1 MGMYVYRV
9 TKDRVVM
16 DGRECQIAVFAYKP
30 TYSGQMV
37 GDKYW
42 SAEQVNA
49 KWAFRAGCMAK
60 TNITADYIA
69 TMSVD
74 NLHVTVYG
82 NPNKLRTFYDD
93 VTMGT
98 EQMPYIN
105 SYELREGVYHCSEPE
120 LQYA

>member
-9 TKDRVVM
+9 TKHRIVI
-16 DGRECQIAVFAYKP
+16 DGKDCQIANFAYKP
-30 TYSGQMV
+30 TYSGQQV
-37 GDKYW
+37 GEKYW

-49 KWAFRAGCMAK
+49 KWAFRTGCMAR
-60 TNITADYIA
+60 TNITANYIA
-69 TMSVD
+69 IMSVD
-74 NLHVTVYG
+74 NVHVTVYG
-82 NPNKLRTFYDD
+82 NPDKLRTFFDD

-120 LQYA
+120 FQYA

>member
-9 TKDRVVM
+9 TKDRVVI
-16 DGRECQIAVFAYKP
+16 DGRECQIAIFAYKP
-30 TYSGQMV
+30 TYSGQQV
-37 GDKYW
+37 GEKYW

-49 KWAFRAGCMAK
+49 KWAFRTGCMAR
-60 TNITADYIA
+60 TNITANYIA
-69 TMSVD
+69 IMSVD
-74 NLHVTVYG
+74 NVHVTVYG
-82 NPNKLRTFYDD
+82 NPDKLRTFFDD

-120 LQYA
+120 FQYA

>member
-1 MGMYVYRV
+1 MGMYIYRV
-9 TKDRVVM
+9 TKDRIVI
-16 DGRECQIAVFAYKP
+16 DGKDCQIAVFAYKP

-98 EQMPYIN
+98 DKMPYIN

>member
-9 TKDRVVM
+9 TKNRIVI
-16 DGRECQIAVFAYKP
+16 DGRECQIAVYAYKP
-30 TYSGQMV
+30 TYSGQQV
-37 GDKYW
+37 GEKYW

-60 TNITADYIA
+60 TNITADYFA

-82 NPNKLRTFYDD
+82 NPDKLRTFYDD

>member
-9 TKDRVVM
+9 TKNRIVI
-16 DGRECQIAVFAYKP
+16 DGRECQIAVYAYKP
-30 TYSGQMV
+30 TYSGQQV
-37 GDKYW
+37 GEKYW

-82 NPNKLRTFYDD
+82 NPDKLRTFYDD

>member
-9 TKDRVVM
+9 TKDRVVI
-16 DGRECQIAVFAYKP
+16 DGRECQVAVFAYKP
-30 TYSGQMV
+30 TYSGQQV
-37 GDKYW
+37 GEKYW

-82 NPNKLRTFYDD
+82 NPDKLRTFYDD

>member
-9 TKDRVVM
+9 TKNRIVI
-16 DGRECQIAVFAYKP
+16 DGKDCQIAVYAYKP
-30 TYSGQMV
+30 TYSGQQV
-37 GDKYW
+37 GEKYW

-82 NPNKLRTFYDD
+82 NPDKLRTFYDD

-98 EQMPYIN
+98 ERMPYIN
-105 SYELREGVYHCSEPE
+105 SYELREGVYHRSEPE

>member
-9 TKDRVVM
+9 TKDRVVI
-16 DGRECQIAVFAYKP
+16 DGRECQIAVYAYKP
-30 TYSGQMV
+30 TYSGQQV
-37 GDKYW
+37 GEKYW

-49 KWAFRAGCMAK
+49 KWAFRAGCMAR